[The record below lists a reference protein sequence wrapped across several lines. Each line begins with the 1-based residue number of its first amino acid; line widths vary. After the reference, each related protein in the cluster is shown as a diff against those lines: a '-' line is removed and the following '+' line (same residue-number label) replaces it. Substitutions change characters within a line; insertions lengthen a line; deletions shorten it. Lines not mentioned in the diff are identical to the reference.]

1 MDLRKLRYFKVV
13 ADEKHIGRAAKV
25 LHISQPPLTRQIQQL
40 EEELGVTLF
49 SRNPKGMELTDAGV
63 LLREEVRNIF
73 SLIEQATERTQKAGQ
88 GRLGRMDIAI
98 FGSGIMGD
106 IPKMLLFFKERY
118 PEVNI
123 VLHTMGKGEQI
134 KALRQKRISVGFNR
148 LLAPLADINSE
159 LVSMEKLKLAI
170 STKHP
175 MASEDSIPFKKIKE
189 FPLIMYPTAG
199 RPNFIDKTVR
209 LCQLAGFTPNISQE
223 VGDAVTGVALVAS
236 GFGACLVPESATVLS
251 IPGVVYKPLSEAPE
265 ETEVDLSCIYRNDDD
280 SPLLKAFLDT
290 LREFRTIK
298 DNRSLDELC

>member
-49 SRNPKGMELTDAGV
+49 NRNPKGMELTDAGV

-175 MASEDSIPFKKIKE
+175 MASQDSIPFSTIKE

-199 RPNFIDKTVR
+199 RPNFIDKTIR
-209 LCQLAGFTPNISQE
+209 LCQLAGFTPDISQE

-251 IPGVVYKPLSEAPE
+251 IPGVVYKPLSETPE
-265 ETEVDLSCIYRNDDD
+265 EAEVDLSCIYRNDDE
-280 SPLLKAFLDT
+280 SPLLKAFLET

>member
-49 SRNPKGMELTDAGV
+49 NRNPKGMELTDAGM

-106 IPKMLLFFKERY
+106 IPKVLLFFKERY

-159 LVSMEKLKLAI
+159 LVSMEKLRLAI

-175 MASEDSIPFKKIKE
+175 MASQPHIPFKMIKE
-189 FPLIMYPTAG
+189 FPLVMYPTAG
-199 RPNFIDKTVR
+199 RPNFIDKTIR
-209 LCQLAGFTPNISQE
+209 LCQLAGFTPEISQE

-251 IPGVVYKPLSEAPE
+251 IPGVVYKPLSDTPE
-265 ETEVDLSCIYRNDDD
+265 EADVDLSCIYRNDDE
-280 SPLLKAFLDT
+280 SPLLKAFLET

>member
-159 LVSMEKLKLAI
+159 LVSMEKLRLAI
-170 STKHP
+170 STKHS
-175 MASEDSIPFKKIKE
+175 MASQDSIPFKKSKE
-189 FPLIMYPTAG
+189 FPLIM
-199 RPNFIDKTVR
+199 
-209 LCQLAGFTPNISQE
+209 
-223 VGDAVTGVALVAS
+223 
-236 GFGACLVPESATVLS
+236 
-251 IPGVVYKPLSEAPE
+251 
-265 ETEVDLSCIYRNDDD
+265 
-280 SPLLKAFLDT
+280 
-290 LREFRTIK
+290 
-298 DNRSLDELC
+298 